1 MQNLSETLASYL
13 LLDYF
18 ENFVSLVSFATSL
31 LSSQDKY
38 NEVTVSVHRSF
49 PGSAGI
55 FSYIVKKSLYSSL
68 FHPLLIF
75 FSVSLLKNLKM
86 L

>member
-55 FSYIVKKSLYSSL
+55 FSYIVKSL
-68 FHPLLIF
+68 FIPLFSILYYF
-75 FSVSLLKNLKM
+75 FSISLLKNLKM